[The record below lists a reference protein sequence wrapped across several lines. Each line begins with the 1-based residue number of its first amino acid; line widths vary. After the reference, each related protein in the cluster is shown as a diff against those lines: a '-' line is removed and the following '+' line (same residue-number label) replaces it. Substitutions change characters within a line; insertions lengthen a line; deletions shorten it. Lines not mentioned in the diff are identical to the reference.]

1 MLKEV
6 WLSRLCVIQH
16 LSQHGCRKCSY
27 HFLWVAYKLH
37 PAEGR
42 VDLLHA
48 VATLPGPHIYC
59 ILQTSREHPVIFT
72 QWFKSRAY
80 AKFFK
85 KGKKHIHSISYLAT
99 FVFPYFSS
107 RWQTEL
113 WELSPWSSPTP
124 PSTIWV
130 KSSSISDIWQ
140 VSTNVI
146 NSPEQANQ
154 LDTHTDFFVSV

>member
-6 WLSRLCVIQH
+6 WPSQH
-16 LSQHGCRKCSY
+16 LSHRGCRKRSY
-27 HFLWVAYKLH
+27 HFLWVTYKLH

-59 ILQTSREHPVIFT
+59 ILQTSGEHPVIATQLFNSWACAKWSSSKRPKDTFT
-72 QWFKSRAY
+72 AS
-80 AKFFK
+80 
-85 KGKKHIHSISYLAT
+85 GSAT

-130 KSSSISDIWQ
+130 KSSSISDIFK

-146 NSPEQANQ
+146 NSPERTNHK
-154 LDTHTDFFVSV
+154 DTHIDFFVSL